1 MTTNGHREKPSG
13 KSKKRP
19 WWVLIVLVI
28 MVLLLSVLALNSP
41 ISQRAEDVTPSLTGL
56 DEIVQDT
63 GMPAPTM
70 AYPIDTTLEPA
81 TPEEIGSTDGI
92 ILWSAILILILLVG
106 TLRELLYQETE

>member
-1 MTTNGHREKPSG
+1 MTTNGHREKPNG

-56 DEIVQDT
+56 D
-63 GMPAPTM
+63 
-70 AYPIDTTLEPA
+70 
-81 TPEEIGSTDGI
+81 
-92 ILWSAILILILLVG
+92 
-106 TLRELLYQETE
+106 